1 MLANQRQDRAVQD
14 QTFLPLLL
22 ITGLAFAVPLITSRV
37 RGIALPIVVGEIA
50 AGIVIGR
57 SGFGLVEHSATLD
70 FLKQFGFAFLMFLS
84 GLEIDFRVLTSG
96 SDGPGANSQWRRPL
110 PLAILLFVGTL
121 AMGVF
126 SGWLL
131 GEMQVVGNPLLMGLI
146 LSTTSLGVVV
156 PVLKEQDLLRGRFG
170 QMLLIEASIADFAT
184 LVLLT
189 VAIALS
195 MPGPTL
201 DLLLIPVL
209 LVIFLVAMHVA
220 RRFAARGVVERL
232 MRGLYHATAQI
243 RVRAALAF
251 MVGWVVLAQALG
263 VELILGAFLAGTIAG
278 LITETSESSPREK
291 LDAIGYGFFI
301 PVFFIMVGVDFNLAA
316 LFNSPSALVLV
327 GVLLL
332 LSFAVKIIPA
342 LLLKTLFSW
351 RETLAAGILLSSRLS
366 LIIAAASIAVQ
377 LGVIS
382 DAVNSAIIL
391 LAVVSTTA
399 SPMLFSRVHRRS
411 TAEER
416 RGVILVGSDQLAEF
430 LARRLSRYDEWV
442 AILSPERSRLDEL
455 GRNGLRVQ
463 VGDPT
468 RAEVLEALGAAQ
480 ARALIDLTHT
490 AEETQAV
497 CRLARHTFGIPL
509 VISRISDVDMVSQ
522 LQSLGVKVV
531 QPALATAMALEG
543 ALRYPTVFD
552 VLEHRAEEVEVG
564 EVILGNGS
572 LAGRPVREV
581 RLPGNALIVS
591 LEREQTIM
599 VPHGDTVLR
608 PGDRIDLI
616 GSRDSITQAAALL
629 RG

>member
-1 MLANQRQDRAVQD
+1 MHD

-22 ITGLAFAVPLITSRV
+22 ITGLAFTVPLVTSRV

-84 GLEIDFRVLTSG
+84 GLEIDFRLLTSG
-96 SDGPGANSQWRRPL
+96 TDGREATARWRRPL
-110 PLAILLFVGTL
+110 PLAILLFGGTL
-121 AMGVF
+121 AMGVL

-131 GEMQVVGNPLLMGLI
+131 GEMHVVGNPLLMGLI

-170 QMLLIEASIADFAT
+170 QILLIEASIADFAT

-189 VAIALS
+189 IVIALS

-209 LVIFLVAMHVA
+209 LVIFMIFMHVA
-220 RRFAARGVVERL
+220 RRFAARGVIERL

-263 VELILGAFLAGTIAG
+263 VELILGAFLAGAIAG

-327 GVLLL
+327 GVLLV

-391 LAVVSTTA
+391 LAIVSTTA
-399 SPMLFSRVHRRS
+399 SPMLFSRVHHRAAS
-411 TAEER
+411 KER

-430 LARRLSRYDEWV
+430 LARRLGRYDEWV
-442 AILSPERSRLDEL
+442 TILSPDKSRLEEL
-455 GRNGLRVQ
+455 GRNGLRVK

-468 RAEVLEALGAAQ
+468 RADQLEALGAAQ
-480 ARALIDLTHT
+480 ARALIDLTLT

-497 CRLARHTFGIPL
+497 CRLARDTFGIPL

-522 LQSLGVKVV
+522 LQAMGVKVV

-564 EVILGNGS
+564 EVILGNRS
-572 LAGRPVREV
+572 LAGHSVREI

-591 LEREQTIM
+591 LEREQAIM

-608 PGDRIDLI
+608 RGDRIDLI